1 MKWFARPA
9 LVAMYVFAMT
19 GLADAKQA
27 ALTLTIGGKVR
38 AFTSSELLA
47 RTDKTDLVIPR
58 DVAYKKRMVYK
69 AVPLLSLL
77 GDASKL
83 TFDTLEARATD
94 GFVSQIPFE
103 LVKRGASGGAVAWI
117 AVEPP
122 GKPWPKLPG
131 KAISAG
137 PFFLVWQSP
146 EKSGIG
152 PEQWPYALAA
162 LTSVRS
168 PMQRW
173 PQMVVAASLGPKSP
187 ARRGMH
193 VFVKQCLSCHRIN
206 GAGEANVG
214 PDLGHP
220 MSPTDYMTPIGLR
233 ALIRNPASVRT
244 WPKQEMPAFAKDVL
258 SDADLEDLLAYLRHM
273 GSVRKGK

>member
-1 MKWFARPA
+1 MRWFVRSA
-9 LVAMYVFAMT
+9 LLAVCLFAT
-19 GLADAKQA
+19 AGLADTKEAS
-27 ALTLTIGGKVR
+27 LTLSVAGKVR
-38 AFTSSELLA
+38 AFTPSELLA
-47 RTDKTDLVIPR
+47 RADKADLVIPR

-77 GDASKL
+77 GDASRL
-83 TFDTLEARATD
+83 TFDALEARATD
-94 GFVSQIPFE
+94 GFVSQIPLA

-117 AVEPP
+117 AVEPTDS
-122 GKPWPKLPG
+122 PWPKLPG
-131 KAISAG
+131 KTISAG
-137 PFFLVWQSP
+137 PFFLVWQFP

-162 LTSVRS
+162 LTGVRS

-173 PQMVVAASLGPKSP
+173 PQLVVAASLGAKSP

-193 VFVKQCLSCHRIN
+193 VFIKQCLSCHRMR
-206 GAGEANVG
+206 GAGEADVG
-214 PDLGHP
+214 PDLGRP
-220 MSPTDYMTPIGLR
+220 MSPTDYMTPTGLR

-258 SDADLEDLLAYLRHM
+258 PDADLEDLLAYLRHM
-273 GSVRKGK
+273 ASVRKGK